1 MSNLKMYCIVSREAL
16 AKMNGNR
23 GKFGTQAGHAYLH
36 AWWDAAVRFPEAATQ
51 YQESG
56 LAFKITLVVDTDEE
70 LRELEDVYRDQC
82 GVSLVTD
89 AARTV
94 FTEPTLTCLG
104 IGPID
109 PDMREDKLKS
119 LKPLI

>member
-1 MSNLKMYCIVSREAL
+1 MYCVVSKEAL

-23 GKFGTQAGHAYLH
+23 GKFGTQSGHAYLH
-36 AWWDAAVRFPEAATQ
+36 AWWDAFNRFQDDAIR
-51 YQESG
+51 YQQSG
-56 LAFKITLVVDTDEE
+56 IAFKITVVVDTDEE
-70 LRELEDVYRDQC
+70 LKELETLYKDRC

-94 FTEPTLTCLG
+94 FTEPTITCLG

-109 PDMREDKLKS
+109 PDDREEKLKG
-119 LKPLI
+119 LKPLL